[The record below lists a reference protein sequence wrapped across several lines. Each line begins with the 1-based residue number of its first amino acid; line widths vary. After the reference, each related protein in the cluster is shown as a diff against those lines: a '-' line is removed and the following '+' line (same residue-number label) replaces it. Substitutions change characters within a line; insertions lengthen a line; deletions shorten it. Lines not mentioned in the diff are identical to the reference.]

1 MRFKMIVTMVLV
13 TSLSVFARTSAAQR
27 PTQNPPTEPPSA
39 QSDQGQQQS
48 SNPAAPGRRSR
59 GPVRM
64 GGGMMNPD
72 MMQMMAPD
80 SLGSGRLSS
89 RLDGMRQR
97 VSRLLA
103 ALDDTRVRTMLG
115 LTDQQADSLRKII
128 VDAET
133 FTIKTRADIEVDSIE
148 LRELLRT
155 DKPDRSMV
163 MSKGD
168 EISKAAAQLIDQY
181 LDAILAAKAILTP
194 EQQKMIRTYMER
206 SARSFPAPR
215 ARR

>member
-1 MRFKMIVTMVLV
+1 
-13 TSLSVFARTSAAQR
+13 
-27 PTQNPPTEPPSA
+27 
-39 QSDQGQQQS
+39 
-48 SNPAAPGRRSR
+48 
-59 GPVRM
+59 M

-103 ALDDTRVRTMLG
+103 ALDDTRVRMMLG
-115 LTDQQADSLRKII
+115 LTDQQSDSLRKII

-133 FTIKTRADIEVDSIE
+133 FTIKTRAAIEVDSIE

-155 DKPDRSMV
+155 DKPERSMV

-168 EISKAAAQLIDQY
+168 EISNAAAQLIDHY